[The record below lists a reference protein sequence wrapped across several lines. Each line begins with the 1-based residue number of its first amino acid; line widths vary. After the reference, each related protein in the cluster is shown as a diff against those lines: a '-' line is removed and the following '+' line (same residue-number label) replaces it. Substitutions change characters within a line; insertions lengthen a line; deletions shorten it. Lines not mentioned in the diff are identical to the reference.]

1 MKLSPA
7 VERYVLHWGEMGT
20 RWGTNRTV
28 AQIQALLYLS
38 PEPLRADQIV
48 DALSVARSNVS
59 TSIRELQ
66 SYGLVR
72 MTHVLGD
79 RRDYFESLHDVW
91 ELFRVIFEQRK
102 QRELN
107 PTLTMLR
114 GCAAEVNDEK
124 ETDPVTKERIR
135 NMLQFVETTSNWYE
149 EISEVPT
156 PTLTKLMALGQKIT
170 KLVRK

>member
-20 RWGTNRTV
+20 RWGTNRSV

-38 PEPLRADQIV
+38 PGPLRADEIV
-48 DALSVARSNVS
+48 DLLSLARSNVS
-59 TSIRELQ
+59 TALRELQ

-91 ELFRVIFEQRK
+91 ELFRVIIDQRK

-107 PTLTMLR
+107 PTLSMLR
-114 GCAAEVNDEK
+114 KCAMDVEAEGS
-124 ETDPVTKERIR
+124 TDAVTKQRIQS
-135 NMLQFVETTSNWYE
+135 MLKFVEATSDWYE
-149 EISEVPT
+149 KIQGVPT
-156 PTLTKLMALGQKIT
+156 STLQKLMKLGAGIT
-170 KLVRK
+170 RFVQN

>member
-1 MKLSPA
+1 MQMTPA
-7 VERYVLHWGEMGT
+7 VEKYVLHWGEMGT

-38 PEPLRADQIV
+38 PKPLRADEIV
-48 DALSVARSNVS
+48 DLLSVARSNVS

-72 MTHVLGD
+72 MTHILGD

-91 ELFRVIFEQRK
+91 ELFRVIIQQRK

-114 GCAAEVNDEK
+114 GCVEEVDGEDQ
-124 ETDPVTKERIR
+124 TDQITKERIR
-135 NMLQFVETTSNWYE
+135 NMLEFVETTNSWYE
-149 EISEVPT
+149 EVSDIPT
-156 PTLTKLMALGQKIT
+156 STLTKLMALGKKIT